1 MIKTEPEKLISNKA
15 WHSLDVNEVLLEL
28 NTDESSGLN
37 DDLVEKLIE
46 KHGKNSLPR
55 RHTLSILEI
64 ILHQFKNPLTYIL
77 AAAALVSILIA
88 EYSDAIFIGLVLLLN
103 AVIGSYQEWKAE
115 QSSQALEK
123 MLSIISISI
132 RNGITK
138 ELPAEL
144 LVPGDIILLESGGL
158 VPADARIIDSN
169 SLQVD
174 ESPLTGESASVEK
187 STSWIGE
194 QSTPIADQQ
203 NMIFAG
209 TTVVRG
215 RGKAVV
221 VETGL
226 TTVVGKLAHEVFG
239 SDAGLPPLL
248 VRLEKF
254 TKMIGVSVL
263 IAVIFIGL
271 IGYLRGMP
279 LIEIFFFGVALAVS
293 AIPEG
298 LPVVVTIAL
307 AVATSRMAK
316 RGVIVRKLAAV
327 EGLGSCSLIASDKT
341 GTLTKNQLT
350 AMSAVSYND
359 KEDVLENYDLQ
370 DKALQNSDINIS
382 LVELMQCGVL
392 CNEAEYIEENSKY
405 SYTHGDPTDIALL
418 MLADRAGISISMLD
432 SEHKLVNQIP
442 FESELRFS
450 ASSRTKNN
458 ICTCYVKGA
467 PEQIISM
474 SAIQKDK
481 QTEILDVAN
490 SMAQQGLRVLAFA
503 KGDISVSDSFNPE
516 SISNLSFLGFI
527 GMKDPLREG
536 VMESVL
542 ACKDAGIKVTMV
554 TGDHPTTALAISK
567 ELGFADDSSTVITG
581 TDLMSMSDED
591 LQNKISTIRVFA
603 RTAPVE
609 KLRIVNAARKSGHFV
624 AVTGDGVNDAPALKA
639 ANVGIAMGKSGT
651 DVARDASD
659 IVLSDDNFS
668 TIIAGVEE
676 GRVAYDNI
684 RKVIALLVS
693 CGAAE
698 VFMVILA
705 VLFAYPLP
713 LVPVQFLWLNL
724 VTNGIQ
730 DKALAFEP
738 GEGDV
743 LKRKPRKSQ
752 ERIFDPLMIHRV
764 VLAAIVMGGVSFIVF
779 IYFLGQG
786 VSESESR
793 NIVLLLMV
801 LFQNVHI
808 GNCRSEHHSAL
819 HYSPFRSPYLVLGA
833 VLALSLHLFVMN
845 TEFGN
850 RVLGISP
857 VSYDLMGVLFLLAL
871 SVFVVIELH
880 KFWWNRKAIDN

>member
-1 MIKTEPEKLISNKA
+1 LSELGSN
-15 WHSLDVNEVLLEL
+15 
-28 NTDESSGLN
+28 ESSGLS
-37 DDLVEKLIE
+37 DSFAKELIL
-46 KHGKNSLPR
+46 KYGTNSLPR
-55 RHTLSILEI
+55 RHDLSVFEI
-64 ILHQFKNPLTYIL
+64 VIHQFKNPLTYIL
-77 AAAALVSILIA
+77 AAAAFVSISIA
-88 EYSDAIFIGLVLLLN
+88 EYNDAIFIGIVLFVN
-103 AVIGSYQEWKAE
+103 AVIGGYQEWKAE
-115 QSSQALEK
+115 QSSLALEK
-123 MLSIISISI
+123 MLSIISLCM
-132 RNGITK
+132 RNGIK
-138 ELPAEL
+138 KGVPAEL
-144 LVPGDIILLESGGL
+144 LVPGDIIFLESGGL
-158 VPADARIIDSN
+158 VPADARIIDCN

-174 ESPLTGESASVEK
+174 ESSLTGESTSVDK
-187 STSWIGE
+187 SSSWLGLT
-194 QSTPIADQQ
+194 STPIADQH
-203 NMIFAG
+203 NMLFAG

-226 TTVVGKLAHEVFG
+226 TTVVGALAREVY
-239 SDAGLPPLL
+239 SSNAGLPPLL

-254 TKMIGVSVL
+254 TKIIGASVL
-263 IAVIFIGL
+263 VAVTLIGT
-271 IGYLRGMP
+271 IGYLRGTP
-279 LIEIFFFGVALAVS
+279 LLEIFFFGVALAVS

-327 EGLGSCSLIASDKT
+327 EGLGSCTLIASDKT
-341 GTLTKNQLT
+341 GTLTMNQLK
-350 AMSAVSYND
+350 AMRAVSYND
-359 KEDVLENYDLQ
+359 QEHVLVSHDLNDKELNNIESKIVLQ
-370 DKALQNSDINIS
+370 DLI
-382 LVELMQCGVL
+382 MCGVFT
-392 CNEAEYIEENSKY
+392 NEAQYTEERSKY
-405 SYTHGDPTDIALL
+405 FYTHGDPTDIALL
-418 MLADRAGISISMLD
+418 MLADRAGLSISMLNTA
-432 SEHKLVNQIP
+432 HRFVNEIP
-442 FESELRFS
+442 FEPELRFS
-450 ASSRTKNN
+450 ACTRMKDNVS
-458 ICTCYVKGA
+458 TCYVKGA

-474 SAIQKDK
+474 STIQNEK
-481 QTEILDVAN
+481 QGEILEVAN
-490 SMAQQGLRVLAFA
+490 SMAEQGLRVLAFA
-503 KGDISVSDSFNPE
+503 KGVVADSDSIDPN
-516 SISNLSFLGFI
+516 SISGLRFLGFI

-536 VMESVL
+536 VLESVL
-542 ACKDAGIKVTMV
+542 ACKDAGITVTMV

-567 ELGFADDSSTVITG
+567 ELGFADDSSAVITG
-581 TDLMSMSDED
+581 ADLSSMSDQD

-639 ANVGIAMGKSGT
+639 ANIGIAMGKSGT

-684 RKVIALLVS
+684 RKVISLLVS

-705 VLFAYPLP
+705 VVFAYPLP

-743 LKRKPRKSQ
+743 LKRKPRMSQ

-764 VLAAIVMGGVSFIVF
+764 VLAAFVMGGISFLVF
-779 IYFLGQG
+779 IYFLSQG
-786 VSESESR
+786 VSESEAR

-808 GNCRSEHHSAL
+808 GNCRSEFHSAL
-819 HYSPFRSPYLVLGA
+819 YYSPLRSPYLVLGA
-833 VLALSLHLFVMN
+833 VLALSLHLSVMH
-845 TEFGN
+845 TDFGN

-857 VSYDLMGVLFLLAL
+857 VSIDLMAVLFLLAL

-880 KFWWNRKAIDN
+880 KFWWNWRVRIN